1 MKEGKQVFLLDDA
14 SINLLANCKNSIS
27 ISGGLDG
34 SVSIDSSA
42 LKLKGA
48 KVAFDTPKLT
58 LNAKGELESGIAK
71 ITLTMPE
78 DTLGSLIKSQFNF
91 PIAFREEIDF
101 KLGRTGIRGD
111 IFFKK
116 PENGLKFDFDKK
128 AIKVSCKPSVD
139 GEVEG
144 PLGPPVRATASLSAT
159 VTQTFQTARN
169 SGKLSDLN
177 LKLAINYGEIDFE
190 GIGGKIEQIVVGEL
204 KPKLP
209 STFTLPLFDD
219 AQLKNDPWIRR
230 LSSPTASM
238 SEKGGIVTI
247 VVSATLNK

>member
-1 MKEGKQVFLLDDA
+1 MNVKEGKQVFLLDDA

-139 GEVEG
+139 GNTDLRFELANPQPFPKSQTFASVSVKS
-144 PLGPPVRATASLSAT
+144 LMIKAKVAANAVMNTASL
-159 VTQTFQTARN
+159 
-169 SGKLSDLN
+169 
-177 LKLAINYGEIDFE
+177 
-190 GIGGKIEQIVVGEL
+190 
-204 KPKLP
+204 
-209 STFTLPLFDD
+209 
-219 AQLKNDPWIRR
+219 
-230 LSSPTASM
+230 
-238 SEKGGIVTI
+238 
-247 VVSATLNK
+247 